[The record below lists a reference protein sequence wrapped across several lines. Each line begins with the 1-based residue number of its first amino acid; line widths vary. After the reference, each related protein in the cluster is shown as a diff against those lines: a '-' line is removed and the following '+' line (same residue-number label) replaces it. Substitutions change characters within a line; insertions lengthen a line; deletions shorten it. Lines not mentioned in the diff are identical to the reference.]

1 MRPDSGTRQMAA
13 SCQFLALPSGLGQA
27 VSMTNTLPA
36 AASGTFAIGGDL
48 PVARLGFGTMR
59 LPRGTFTGPVRDA
72 KDGIEVLRRAVE
84 LGVNHID
91 TASFYR
97 RGDVVA
103 NELVRQA
110 LAPYGDDLVIA
121 TKVGP
126 MLGPDGTPGKQA
138 TADQLRGL
146 VEDNLR
152 ELGLDHLDLVY
163 LRVGGMNAPG
173 GEPIGERFAALAE
186 LCEEGLIRHLGVSNV
201 DAEQLASA
209 RDVAPVAAVQNAFHV
224 HATADAALL
233 AECARTGTAFVPFFP
248 LGGGRDPIDASRL
261 EKTAARYGAT
271 VQQVALAALL
281 AASPVMLPIPG
292 TGNLAHLEENVGAA
306 SLRLTAEDIAEA
318 GLGVF

>member
-1 MRPDSGTRQMAA
+1 MAA
-13 SCQFLALPSGLGQA
+13 TCQLLAAATGPGQA
-27 VSMTNTLPA
+27 VSMTNTTNTSQPA

-59 LPRGTFTGPVRDA
+59 LPTGTFTGPVRDPE
-72 KDGIEVLRRAVE
+72 DGIAVLRRAVE

-110 LAPYGDDLVIA
+110 LAPYPDGLVIA

-126 MLGPDGTPGKQA
+126 MLGPDGTPAVQA
-138 TADQLRGL
+138 TPGQLRGL

-152 ELGLDHLDLVY
+152 ELDVDHLDLVY
-163 LRVGGMNAPG
+163 LRVGARNPPG
-173 GEPIGERFAALAE
+173 GEPIAERFAALAK
-186 LCEEGLIRHLGVSNV
+186 LREEGLIRHLGVSNV
-201 DAEQLASA
+201 DAAQLAEA
-209 RDVAPVAAVQNAFHV
+209 RAIAPVAAAQNAFHV

-233 AECARTGTAFVPFFP
+233 AECTRSGTAFVPFFP
-248 LGGGRDPIDASRL
+248 LGGGLDPIDTTRL
-261 EKTAARYGAT
+261 EKTAARHGAT

-292 TGNLAHLEENVGAA
+292 TGSLAHLAENVGAA
-306 SLRLTAEDIAEA
+306 SVQLTPEDIASLA
-318 GLGVF
+318 G